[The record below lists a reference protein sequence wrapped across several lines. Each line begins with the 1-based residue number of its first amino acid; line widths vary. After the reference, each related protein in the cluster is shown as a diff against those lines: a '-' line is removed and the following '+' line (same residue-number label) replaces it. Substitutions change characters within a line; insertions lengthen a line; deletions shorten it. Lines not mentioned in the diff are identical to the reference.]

1 MSMRRISVALWSSVV
16 VFGLL
21 TASWFV
27 LNHYRV
33 LYYNDSIEGPSPQTS
48 PYWTII
54 HAQDLLLWPI
64 LIAALCA
71 VGLTLFKVAK
81 WIGRTVA
88 KQRMQ

>member
-1 MSMRRISVALWSSVV
+1 MSPRRISVALWSSIA

-21 TASWFV
+21 VASWFV

-54 HAQDLLLWPI
+54 RAQDLLLWPI

-71 VGLTLFKVAK
+71 AAFVLSKVAQ
-81 WIGRTVA
+81 WIGRTIT
-88 KQRMQ
+88 KQRTR